1 MKNDENI
8 EKRSCKNPKI
18 EEKNGLNVRYDKKEL
33 ERYFP
38 HLIKEISNKEK
49 AIKIDSIDFETQQ
62 YVEETGNNKVFPNS
76 DELTNP
82 GALEFLRRCTNKEEA
97 IEILD
102 YLLKRRE
109 LSQSE
114 YDRYKYQIEQED
126 GLKKLI
132 DGYGGFKPTGY
143 YERKFRSKILKNK
156 K

>member
-102 YLLKRRE
+102 YLLKRR
-109 LSQSE
+109 
-114 YDRYKYQIEQED
+114 RTI
-126 GLKKLI
+126 
-132 DGYGGFKPTGY
+132 TV
-143 YERKFRSKILKNK
+143 
-156 K
+156 